1 MLIVTCASL
10 SGGQGKSTV
19 ALFLS
24 RKLASLG
31 YSTVAVD
38 ADPQNN
44 LTTWLGV
51 ELDGNSPSLLEVL
64 KKQVAIEESL
74 YFVNDH
80 LYVLPSDDA
89 LIQAQEYLSMLGS
102 SAMVLRQRLKPI
114 ATAFQFC
121 IIDSPPQQTQICLA
135 TVGAADALVIPAE
148 ASLKG
153 FNSLVRTLALVD
165 ELTEI
170 GAFTGIIVGALPFR
184 DKWIGFSQTLKS
196 RRSIEA
202 MADMGTPVLPSVR
215 ESDQFEKA
223 INQKVML
230 ADLGHEDLEYPFQVL
245 VQKLQELKS

>member
-24 RKLASLG
+24 RILARLG

-51 ELDGNSPSLLEVL
+51 ELNANSPSLLEVL
-64 KKQVAIEESL
+64 KKQVTIEESL
-74 YFVNDH
+74 YPVNDK
-80 LYVLPSDDA
+80 LYVLPSDDG

-114 ATAFQFC
+114 ASAFQFC
-121 IIDSPPQQTQICLA
+121 VIDSPPQQTQICLA

-153 FNSLVRTLALVD
+153 FNSLVRTLALVN

-170 GAFTGIIVGALPFR
+170 GAFSGKVVGTVPFR
-184 DKWIGFSQTLKS
+184 DKWIGFNQTRKS

-202 MADMGTPVLPSVR
+202 MAEMGIPVLPSIR

-223 INQKVML
+223 VNQRAML
-230 ADLGHEDLEYPFQVL
+230 ADLGHEELEHPFQVL
-245 VQKLQELKS
+245 VQKIQEVQS